1 MRHLEENIKY
11 DMMGGNRDLN
21 LDLTVAECE
30 LLFSANESIKA
41 KAASG
46 ELAQLHERCANIE
59 HAVATTFL

>member
-1 MRHLEENIKY
+1 
-11 DMMGGNRDLN
+11 MMGGNRDLN
-21 LDLTVAECE
+21 LDLTLGECE

-59 HAVATTFL
+59 QAVATTFL